1 MKPTI
6 SSPPLPVALPNTGQ
20 ELPSS
25 PPTRGFC
32 QLICP
37 QIQIRDYFNKRWL
50 DAAFVEQQYGVAPT
64 QLVDFWALT
73 GIGGSNIKGVPGI
86 GSKTATQLLQQYGD
100 LAAMLAA
107 SEQEEAAK
115 ALLKLRQHREE
126 ALLAQRLVRLQQ
138 DIPLG
143 FNLRDIRY
151 PPQPE

>member
-1 MKPTI
+1 
-6 SSPPLPVALPNTGQ
+6 
-20 ELPSS
+20 
-25 PPTRGFC
+25 
-32 QLICP
+32 
-37 QIQIRDYFNKRWL
+37 
-50 DAAFVEQQYGVAPT
+50 
-64 QLVDFWALT
+64 
-73 GIGGSNIKGVPGI
+73 
-86 GSKTATQLLQQYGD
+86 
-100 LAAMLAA
+100 MLAA